1 MLPRRPVVVVALA
14 LLLTA
19 CGSATPASS
28 GDPATPGGVAT
39 PVATPLA
46 TPVRITPPPPT
57 ATPAP
62 AGFPLAEPGPYA
74 VGMHSLPTLPDPAR
88 DDRPVSIR
96 VWYPALQPPAPPEVP
111 ALAPGF
117 VADAQPD
124 PSGAPYPVILS
135 SSKVATIFAPY
146 LVTHGFAWVSVDGL
160 DSYPKMNL
168 EMIDQPLDIL
178 FALDHVASG
187 PPDGLEGMIDTEH
200 AGVIGYSFDGFNA
213 LAMSGAR
220 IDSAYYLGNCPAG
233 EAMAGLSGG
242 HLSAYDCAPALVWD
256 EYVERAGDAI
266 APGEGGLWRP
276 MSDERIRAAMP
287 MAGEGWW
294 LFGERGL
301 AAVDRPVLM
310 LAATGDSLYAE
321 NARIY
326 DHLGAT
332 DKTFISFVGADH
344 MMVLDQRMV
353 ERMAHFATAFFGY
366 HLAGREEMAPLFS
379 EAFMAQHEDLA
390 WGTVPPR

>member
-1 MLPRRPVVVVALA
+1 MR
-14 LLLTA
+14 
-19 CGSATPASS
+19 
-28 GDPATPGGVAT
+28 
-39 PVATPLA
+39 
-46 TPVRITPPPPT
+46 
-57 ATPAP
+57 
-62 AGFPLAEPGPYA
+62 
-74 VGMHSLPTLPDPAR
+74 SLPTLPDPAR
-88 DDRPVSIR
+88 VDRPVSIR
-96 VWYPALQPPAPPEVP
+96 VWYPALQPSVP
-111 ALAPGF
+111 TDGPGF
-117 VADAQPD
+117 LKDAPPD
-124 PSGAPYPVILS
+124 PSGGPYPVILS
-135 SSKVATIFAPY
+135 SSKIATIFAPY

-160 DSYPKMNL
+160 DSYPRMSL

-187 PPDGLEGMIDTEH
+187 PPDGLEGMLDTDH
-200 AGVIGYSFDGFNA
+200 AGVIGYSFDGYNA

-220 IDSAYYLGNCPAG
+220 IDSAYYLGSCPTAD
-233 EAMAGLSGG
+233 AMAGLSGG
-242 HLSAYDCAPALVWD
+242 QLSAFDCAPALVWD

-310 LAATGDSLYAE
+310 LAADGDALYAE

-326 DHLGAT
+326 DHLGT
-332 DKTFISFVGADH
+332 SDKTFISFLGEDH
-344 MMVLDQRMV
+344 LMVLDQRMV

-379 EAFMAQHEDLA
+379 EAFVAGHEDLA
-390 WGTVPPR
+390 WGTVPPGDGLRLRRRPPGSRRAAAGRGPRRPGPTRRPYRRPPARPRTRRPARGRAPRCP